1 MIHYRTEEDVERTAL
16 DRSIALRLLQFLGP
30 YRRKSAGAGVLALA
44 IAAANMVQPI
54 LVKFAIDD
62 GIANRDF
69 GLISVLSGVYLLT
82 AVVSSVATGFQTWI
96 LAQVGQHI
104 LYDIR
109 SQLFRKL
116 QSLSLA
122 FFDTRNSGSLISRLT
137 SDVNALNEVL
147 TEGIVGSVTD
157 LVTVVGIVVVMFL
170 LDWQLA
176 LITLAVL
183 PVLLFG
189 AGLFEIHARRAY
201 RAVRRLVSETNA
213 NLAESILGIRI
224 TQAFTRESEN
234 RELFAEVNR
243 RTVRAHRRSRLVGVT
258 IIPGVD
264 LLTGLA
270 IGLVLW
276 FGGRLVLGAGALE
289 LGTVTAFLI
298 YIERLFQPV
307 QELGMR
313 FDLVQAAMASGER
326 IFGLLDEDPRVK
338 DRPDAVPMP
347 PIAGE
352 IEFHDVDFEY
362 RQGEPVLKNVSF
374 KVEKGQTLA
383 LVGATGSGKTTIA
396 NLLYRFYDV
405 EGGHVSIDGTD
416 IREVTQASLRRQMG
430 LVLQDPFLFSGTI
443 RENIAFGRPDASDDE
458 IIAAAK
464 IVNLHDTIA
473 AMDFGYDTP
482 VEERGSRL
490 SMGQRQLVSFA
501 RALLADPKIL
511 ILDEATSSV
520 DTQTES
526 LIQDALDNLMRDRTS
541 VVVAHRLSTVR
552 NADMLIVMEHGQ
564 IVERGT
570 HSELLAARGHY
581 QRLYQLGFA
590 VAEADLDEHLAVQ
603 SST

>member
-1 MIHYRTEEDVERTAL
+1 MIYYRAEEDVERAGL
-16 DRSIALRLLQFLGP
+16 NRGIALRLLTFLAP
-30 YRRKSAGAGVLALA
+30 YRRKAAGAGVLALA
-44 IAAANMVQPI
+44 IAAANMAQPI

-69 GLISVLSGVYLLT
+69 VLISALSGVYLLT
-82 AVVSSVATGFQTWI
+82 AVASSLATGFQTWI

-116 QSLSLA
+116 QSLSLT
-122 FFDTRNSGSLISRLT
+122 FFDTRNSGSLITRLT

-170 LDWQLA
+170 LNWQLA

-183 PVLLFG
+183 PILLLG
-189 AGLFEIHARRAY
+189 AGLFEVHARRAY

-213 NLAESILGIRI
+213 NLAESILAIRI

-234 RELFAEVNR
+234 RDLFAEVNR
-243 RTVRAHRRSRLVGVT
+243 RTVRAHKRSRLVGVS
-258 IIPGVD
+258 IVPGVD

-276 FGGRLVLGAGALE
+276 FGGRLVLGKDALE

-313 FDLVQAAMASGER
+313 FDLVQAPMASGER
-326 IFGLLDEDPRVK
+326 IFGLLDENPRVK
-338 DRPDAVPMP
+338 DRPDAAPMP

-352 IEFHDVDFEY
+352 IEFHNVGFEY
-362 RQGEPVLKNVSF
+362 RHGEPILKNVSF

-405 EGGHVSIDGTD
+405 AGGHVSIDGTD
-416 IREVTQASLRRQMG
+416 IRDVTQSSLRRQMG
-430 LVLQDPFLFSGTI
+430 LVLQEPFLFSGTI

-520 DTQTES
+520 DTETES

-552 NADMLIVMEHGQ
+552 NADTLIVMEHGE

-581 QRLYQLGFA
+581 HRLYQLGFA
-590 VAEADLDEHLAVQ
+590 VSEADLDDHTVVR